1 MSGAAY
7 SCRTG
12 CTLISAALGVD
23 QEPCADTA
31 QRRHN
36 VIMVVTR
43 THMAAQQDRYNHCTY
58 SCADRLHSDLCS
70 STDESGALAQKLL
83 HHHLVLTR
91 DHVPA
96 QQSAREIPSAT
107 TESNHHSEAF
117 MLYMSVDTTMAA
129 DSTATAPDVIASFL
143 RLSERSFLCSNHR
156 AKSVLIWAAALP
168 SFLCHIHPV
177 YQRGHRNSSRQHSHC
192 SRCYGIFPRLSD
204 RSFLCSNQCPRSV
217 QIDSAPQMCLC

>member
-1 MSGAAY
+1 MPA
-7 SCRTG
+7 
-12 CTLISAALGVD
+12 LILYHSPRCHG
-23 QEPCADTA
+23 QP
-31 QRRHN
+31 
-36 VIMVVTR
+36 IGS
-43 THMAAQQDRYNHCTY
+43 Y

-96 QQSAREIPSAT
+96 QHSAREIPSAT

-143 RLSERSFLCSNHR
+143 RLSERSFLCS
-156 AKSVLIWAAALP
+156 KQ
-168 SFLCHIHPV
+168 
-177 YQRGHRNSSRQHSHC
+177 Y
-192 SRCYGIFPRLSD
+192 
-204 RSFLCSNQCPRSV
+204 PRSV
-217 QIDSAPQMCLC
+217 RIDSAPQMCLC